1 MADEAQ
7 RLNQEDIERH
17 RMKQEKLKKKLQDMN
32 VERDDHI
39 ADKKEQW
46 K

>member
-7 RLNQEDIERH
+7 RLNKEDHERH
-17 RMKQEKLKKKLQDMN
+17 RMKQEKLRKKLQDMN
-32 VERDDHI
+32 LERDDHI

-46 K
+46 Q